1 MRGSSTR
8 VHMGRRAIDRGECY
22 GGDQIHSALDVED
35 PPQKPRTPGVESY
48 SRNRSDGQQ
57 SRNQVTKGR
66 WIGELWSYAGV
77 GASGCQEHQAEVAES
92 VQQQNREQDGPRSQ
106 LVEPWKQID
115 LGRDP
120 EHQGAEEEIDRED
133 IHGEFSCSL
142 CRHAE
147 RPAPRLDAVPRGNP
161 KGKAPS
167 CLTRQSGRGAVD
179 ALVNRIFKL
188 DPDYTIVA
196 NEENAT
202 CAITAILHTPGFA
215 LVGLAQHR
223 FQLFYIGTHCYP
235 MLHLPERFRDNDM
248 KN

>member
-1 MRGSSTR
+1 MPPC
-8 VHMGRRAIDRGECY
+8 RA
-22 GGDQIHSALDVED
+22 
-35 PPQKPRTPGVESY
+35 
-48 SRNRSDGQQ
+48 
-57 SRNQVTKGR
+57 
-66 WIGELWSYAGV
+66 
-77 GASGCQEHQAEVAES
+77 
-92 VQQQNREQDGPRSQ
+92 
-106 LVEPWKQID
+106 
-115 LGRDP
+115 
-120 EHQGAEEEIDRED
+120 
-133 IHGEFSCSL
+133 
-142 CRHAE
+142 
-147 RPAPRLDAVPRGNP
+147 
-161 KGKAPS
+161 
-167 CLTRQSGRGAVD
+167 AVD